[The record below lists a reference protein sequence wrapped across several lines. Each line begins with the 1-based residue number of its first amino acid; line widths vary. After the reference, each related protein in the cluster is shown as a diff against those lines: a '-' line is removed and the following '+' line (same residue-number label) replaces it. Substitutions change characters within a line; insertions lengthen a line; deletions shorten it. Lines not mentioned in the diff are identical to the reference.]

1 MPPTQLPDIDLL
13 GPRGA
18 RSPSRTS
25 CAGHL
30 RLLGTSIA
38 GSTMTTDRNKISE
51 TFPLNE
57 TTSSV
62 YREFNKARSETL
74 PLLPM
79 ATVITTGV
87 TATGVSSTT
96 AATVSTTEVSTTT
109 TAAISTAVIPD

>member
-74 PLLPM
+74 PLLPSRGSP
-79 ATVITTGV
+79 AARETSQTAPQPGSIPSGV
-87 TATGVSSTT
+87 HGTA
-96 AATVSTTEVSTTT
+96 
-109 TAAISTAVIPD
+109 IPF